1 MIDPN
6 DQKCFSMKCFD
17 VQEFD
22 AATPYRAFRKL
33 ALKPT
38 CVVVVVKRGKWKQKL
53 ASRKM
58 TTKKCICSFEF
69 YMTEVKLW
77 S

>member
-22 AATPYRAFRKL
+22 AATPYHAFRKL

-38 CVVVVVKRGKWKQKL
+38 CVVVVVKRGKWNQKL
-53 ASRKM
+53 AGK
-58 TTKKCICSFEF
+58 
-69 YMTEVKLW
+69 
-77 S
+77 